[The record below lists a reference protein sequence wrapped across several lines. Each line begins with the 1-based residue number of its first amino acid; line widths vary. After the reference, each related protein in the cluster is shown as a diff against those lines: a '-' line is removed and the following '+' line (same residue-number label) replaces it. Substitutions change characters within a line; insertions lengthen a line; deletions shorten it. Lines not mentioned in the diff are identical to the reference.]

1 MKKISSGL
9 QHLVKEM
16 LDDVKH
22 SQTVD
27 IPGDFVSSTF
37 IGHLM
42 VWTVETLRR
51 NEGVHASTKI
61 TSNTAPAVLDTGLTR
76 VFADTGRWSTSRIW
90 RTVFTMNL
98 KHFMIRSGFAL

>member
-1 MKKISSGL
+1 MKVHLHGLIKGSYMQNLREAIRNRFASCCTSMKKISSGL

-42 VWTVETLRR
+42 V
-51 NEGVHASTKI
+51 
-61 TSNTAPAVLDTGLTR
+61 
-76 VFADTGRWSTSRIW
+76 
-90 RTVFTMNL
+90 
-98 KHFMIRSGFAL
+98 